1 MKKILFLIAFIFAVV
16 CYAAPPPDVSP
27 VNLAPDV
34 GCQFTTDVNVTVA
47 PIGVEAQEVAYVYR
61 GNTVCMNEAPLFA
74 EQINRFELPPVPV
87 FTINYSTCSFEC
99 DLPPLIRTWH
109 VANYNYN
116 RDMQFSN
123 YGYPISMN

>member
-16 CYAAPPPDVSP
+16 CYAAPPPDVSQ

-34 GCQFTTDVNVTVA
+34 GCQFIADVNVTVTPA
-47 PIGVEAQEVAYVYR
+47 EFEAQEVAFVYMGDYR
-61 GNTVCMNEAPLFA
+61 VTEAPQFA
-74 EQINRFELPPVPV
+74 EITIGAEVPPMPV
-87 FTINYSTCSFEC
+87 LTINYSTYNLQE

-109 VANYNYN
+109 VVTYNYT
-116 RDMQFSN
+116 RDLQCSN